1 VKLTVPVSHR
11 TAFWAVVFCIL
22 YLGPLAAAAFAHAS
36 LIASQPADAA
46 VLPEAPRAITL
57 QFSEPVTPLVAR
69 LIHPNGKTEILK
81 GGSGKGA
88 AVTYAL
94 PENLE
99 QGTHILSWRVTS
111 SDGHPIGG
119 GQVFSVG
126 APSAAGAA
134 VGDTSDL
141 SVRMGLWAARFL
153 LMTGLIFGAGS
164 VAFTA
169 LAGIDLRLAVRR
181 AVSAL
186 LVLGILAA
194 PALIGFQGLDAL
206 GETFASL
213 SRPDIWSAG
222 LWSTAYGRAT
232 LTAAAALLM
241 ALMAQHSSLRLRRWL
256 AAIALLIAGVAF
268 ASAGHA
274 STAPPR
280 FLTAPAVF
288 FHALSVIA
296 WIGAL
301 IPLADVLGRSDGA
314 AAGALR
320 RFSSAISAVV
330 FVLAVSGFFLAAVQ
344 IGHVSALW
352 TTQYGLVLL
361 TKLSLVALL
370 FALAAFN
377 RYRLTGGALAGEGSS
392 LRHLKRSVL
401 AETAIALAIVGV
413 LGLWRF
419 TPPPRAIVEAAPPVQ
434 SITIAKDGLTA
445 RLTLRPALVGPVVVE
460 IDDVQLDGKPFEPI
474 SISLDLEKPAYGIG
488 PFTHDAVRAGGGRYV
503 VQGNFL
509 PIDGFWVVRA
519 TVLVDD
525 FRSIIVTD
533 LFDVRKP
540 GVGGNPFSPKAG
552 NTQ

>member
-1 VKLTVPVSHR
+1 MKLTTPAGRR
-11 TAFWAVVFCIL
+11 TFWAAVFCIL

-36 LIASQPADAA
+36 LIASQPAAAA
-46 VLPEAPRAITL
+46 VLPEAPKTITL

-81 GGSGKGA
+81 GDGGKGP

-94 PENLE
+94 PANLE

-111 SDGHPIGG
+111 SDGHPVGG
-119 GQVFSVG
+119 GQVFSIG
-126 APSAAGAA
+126 APSAAGASLN
-134 VGDTSDL
+134 GSSDL
-141 SVRMGLWAARFL
+141 SVRAGLWAARLL
-153 LMTGLIFGAGS
+153 LMTGVIFGAGS
-164 VAFTA
+164 VAFIA
-169 LAGIDLRLAVRR
+169 FAGIDLRPTVRN
-181 AVSAL
+181 AVSGL
-186 LVLGILAA
+186 LVLAILAA

-232 LTAAAALLM
+232 LTAAAALLT
-241 ALMAQHSSLRLRRWL
+241 ALVAHYSLLRLKRWL
-256 AAIALLIAGVAF
+256 AAIALLAAGVAF

-288 FHALSVIA
+288 LHALSVIA

-301 IPLADVLGRSDGA
+301 MPLADVLGRGDGA
-314 AAGALR
+314 AADALR

-330 FVLAVSGFFLAAVQ
+330 FMLAVSGFFLAAVQ

-352 TTQYGLVLL
+352 TTEYGVVLL
-361 TKLSLVALL
+361 TKLALVALL

-377 RYRLTGGALAGEGSS
+377 RYRLTEGALAGEGPS

-419 TPPPRAIVEAAPPVQ
+419 TPPPRAIAERAPSAQ
-434 SITIAKDGLTA
+434 TIAVAKDGLTA
-445 RLTLRPALVGPVVVE
+445 RLTLRPALVGPVTIE
-460 IDDVQLDGKPFEPI
+460 IDDIQLDGKPFEPM

-525 FRSIIVTD
+525 FRSIIATD
-533 LFDVRKP
+533 LFNVRKP
-540 GVGGNPFSPKAG
+540 GAGGNPFSPEAA